1 MLTYNSPRPLPLAL
15 QTIYADLL
23 DKAQDDRVARQA
35 GQGTFVSKAIKGR
48 RYWYAQT
55 RDADGKLRQ
64 TYSGPETPELLARVR
79 RQRLDLDAERARRD
93 IVRALVRGRAAA
105 GVPPT
110 VGRVLA
116 ALADSGIFRLRAV
129 LVGTVAFQAYGPML
143 GVRLS
148 GAALMTEDIDIAQ
161 FRSIS
166 IAVEDQTP
174 PVLETLRAV
183 DPTFRAISRPFH
195 TMPESYLADGA
206 RRLKVEF
213 LTPMRG
219 PDEDAPVELPAL
231 GTGAQPHRFLD
242 YLIYRERPAVVL
254 HGVGVL
260 VNVPDPARYAWHKL
274 IVSQRRRQAEKV
286 PKDLLQA
293 QMLLDVL
300 MEQAPGDVADMFE
313 ELANPGRKD
322 WQDLALKG
330 LARIDSRVRDSV
342 LGRIGRSLIGT
353 VR

>member
-1 MLTYNSPRPLPLAL
+1 MVTYNSPRALPLAL

-23 DKAQDDRVARQA
+23 DKAQDDQVARQA

-48 RYWYAQT
+48 RYWYSQT
-55 RDADGKLRQ
+55 RAADGKLKQ
-64 TYSGPETPELLARVR
+64 TYVGAETPDLLERLQQ
-79 RQRLDLDAERARRD
+79 QRLGLDAERARRD
-93 IVRALVRGRAAA
+93 IVRALVQGRAAA
-105 GVPPT
+105 GVPPS

-116 ALADSGIFRLRAV
+116 ALADSGVFRMRAV

-161 FRSIS
+161 FRAIS
-166 IAVEDQTP
+166 IAVEDRTP
-174 PVLETLRAV
+174 PVLETLQAV
-183 DPTFRAISRPFH
+183 DPTFRAVSRPFH
-195 TMPESYLADGA
+195 TMPDSYVTDGA
-206 RRLKVEF
+206 GKLKVEF

-219 PDEDAPVELPAL
+219 PDEDAPVALPAL
-231 GTGAQPHRFLD
+231 GTGAQPLRFLD
-242 YLIYRERPAVVL
+242 YLIYQERPAVVL
-254 HGVGVL
+254 HGAGVL

-274 IVSQRRRQAEKV
+274 IVSQRRRQPEKV

-313 ELANPGRKD
+313 ELVAPGRKD

-330 LARIDSRVRDSV
+330 LARLDARVRDAV
-342 LGRIGRSLIGT
+342 LGRIGRVVSA
-353 VR
+353 